1 MQKIFPPLLLALL
14 VYACSSMMKVEESN
28 GIETSSDR
36 STKSSVDKTSLTRQT
51 LIQEAKKL
59 TGSKYKYGGT
69 SPKGFDCSG
78 FTSYVYNKAG
88 MDIPRSSSAQAGK
101 GTKITQGAAQPGDL
115 LFFRFKKK
123 DNISHVAM
131 VLSNDKDGMQII
143 HSTTSKGVMIE
154 DISTSK
160 YWQEKLLFGRRY
172 VE

>member
-1 MQKIFPPLLLALL
+1 MKKLLPPFLIAAL
-14 VYACSSMMKVEESN
+14 VYACSSMMTVEESN
-28 GIETSSDR
+28 TFALSDDN
-36 STKSSVDKTSLTRQT
+36 TTRNT
-51 LIQEAKKL
+51 LIKEAKKL
-59 TGSKYKYGGT
+59 TGSNYKYGGT

-88 MDIPRSSSAQAGK
+88 MSIPRSSSAQAQK

-131 VLSNDKDGMQII
+131 VVSNDKDGMQII
-143 HSTTSKGVMIE
+143 HSTSSKGVIIE
-154 DISTSK
+154 EISVSK

-172 VE
+172 VN

>member
-1 MQKIFPPLLLALL
+1 MQKIFPPFIITLL
-14 VYACSSMMKVEESN
+14 VYACSSIMTIEEGN
-28 GIETSSDR
+28 TAFLSDDYDTR
-36 STKSSVDKTSLTRQT
+36 ST
-51 LIQEAKKL
+51 LIKEAHKL
-59 TGSKYKYGGT
+59 TGSHYKYGGT

-88 MDIPRSSSAQAGK
+88 MELPRSSSAQAQK

-131 VLSNDKDGMQII
+131 VLSNDKNGMQVI

-154 DISTSK
+154 DISASK

-172 VE
+172 IE